1 MTEIILR
8 NFDLLDVN
16 AGELLTGRQLLVRDK
31 VIVRLEKGAIDP
43 GGAEVI
49 DLGGRVLMPGLID
62 CHIHLNRNNFP
73 VAPVMLPSLSTAYAG
88 DTLRG
93 MLMRGFTTVRDAA
106 GADAGHRQAL
116 ELGLFTGPRLFAA
129 GRAISQTGGHG
140 DPRSPADTGIT
151 CPCSPLGSGI
161 SRIADGETEV
171 RRAVRDEIRMGAD
184 HIKIMAGG
192 GVATLA
198 DPIDQEQ
205 YSFAELQAAV
215 DEAQRARR
223 YVMAHVYTVAGIR
236 RCIEA
241 GVRTIEHGSFLD
253 EDTARMMVA
262 AGAYLSPNLLI
273 YHIIANEGTVLG
285 YADITVSKAKEVL
298 EIGSRAIDI
307 ARKVGLKM
315 AYSTDLSKVPQR
327 QDEEFIVRS
336 EILPNDEIIRS
347 ATVVG
352 AEIVRMTGKTGV
364 VAQDAFAD
372 LIAVDGN
379 PLEDIRLLTG
389 QGRYLSLI
397 MKEGSIV
404 KRSADL

>member
-1 MTEIILR
+1 MTELILK
-8 NFDLLDVN
+8 NFDLLDVREGKLL
-16 AGELLTGRQLLVRDK
+16 AGYQLLIRGATIARV
-31 VIVRLEKGAIDP
+31 EKGAIEAAS
-43 GGAEVI
+43 AEVV

-62 CHIHLNRNNFP
+62 CHVHLNRNNFP
-73 VAPVMLPSLSTAYAG
+73 VAPVMLPSLSTAYASE
-88 DTLRG
+88 TLRS

-106 GADAGHRQAL
+106 GADFGHKQAI
-116 ELGLFTGPRLFAA
+116 ELGLFVGPRLFAA

-140 DPRSPADTGIT
+140 DPRSPADTGVP

-171 RRAVRDEIRMGAD
+171 RRAVRDEIRLGAD
-184 HIKIMAGG
+184 HIKVMAGG

-205 YSFAELQAAV
+205 YSFGELQAAV
-215 DEAQRARR
+215 DEARRANR
-223 YVMAHVYTVAGIR
+223 YVMAHVYTAAGIR

-241 GVRTIEHGSFLD
+241 GIRTIEHGSFLD

-273 YHIIANEGTVLG
+273 YHIIANEGKALG
-285 YADITVSKAKEVL
+285 YADVTVSKAKEVL
-298 EIGSRAIDI
+298 EVGSRAIDI

-315 AYSTDLSKVPQR
+315 SYSTDLSKVPHR

-347 ATVVG
+347 ATLVG
-352 AEIVRMTGKTGV
+352 AEIVQMPGKVGEI
-364 VAQDAFAD
+364 AENAHAD

-389 QGRYLSLI
+389 QGRHLSLI
-397 MKEGSIV
+397 MKEGKIF
-404 KRSADL
+404 KRSGV